1 MRHIARHTVLVK
13 GSIGFVLLRLYL
25 SKNRFDM
32 VIEFLKCTVKFFLK
46 FVAQSVD
53 FMKLTLVCRLFKGGN

>member
-25 SKNRFDM
+25 SKNGFDM
-32 VIEFLKCTVKFFLK
+32 IIEFLKCTVKFFLEL
-46 FVAQSVD
+46 VAQSVD
-53 FMKLTLVCRLFKGGN
+53 FMKLTLVCRLFKGGD